1 MNMSTSDIEK
11 ILRNPPAVKPPVD
24 LLADLQRQIV
34 MPKPTPAIAVLPF
47 WKRWLPALSFG
58 LLVLGCI
65 IALGIQTS
73 SLIQLKRENQMLQEQ
88 IAQAN
93 ATPDLQ
99 ANTPAEA
106 GLTEQEQQ
114 EIERLRAEAEQL
126 QGQMQAANQLRTE
139 HAQLDEQ
146 LKAATA
152 RQRDDDPFAAHKA
165 RAETLACINNLKQI
179 GLAARIWAN
188 KHKED
193 MPPDLF
199 TVRDQLQTPK
209 VLVCPADTARLP
221 APSSWEE
228 WTPSRVT
235 YEYFGAGVSE
245 TNYDEVLTRC
255 PIHGNAGLNDG
266 SAIMG
271 AKLVN
276 ENGRLKFP
284 RSK

>member
-1 MNMSTSDIEK
+1 MSTSEIEK

-24 LLADLQRQIV
+24 LLSDLQRQIV
-34 MPKPTPAIAVLPF
+34 TAQARPSVAVLPF
-47 WKRWLPALSFG
+47 WKRWFPALSFG

-73 SLIQLKRENQMLQEQ
+73 SLIQLKRENQVLQEQ
-88 IAQAN
+88 ITHAN
-93 ATPDLQ
+93 ANADVQPN
-99 ANTPAEA
+99 ARAESA
-106 GLTEQEQQ
+106 LTEQEQQ
-114 EIERLRAEAEQL
+114 EIERLRGEAEQL
-126 QGQMQAANQLRTE
+126 QRQMQVANQLRAE

-146 LKAATA
+146 LKAATT
-152 RQRDDDPFAAHKA
+152 RQRDADPFAAHKT
-165 RAETLACINNLKQI
+165 RADTLACINNLKQI
-179 GLAARIWAN
+179 GLAARLWAN
-188 KHKED
+188 EHKED
-193 MPPDLF
+193 LPPDLF
-199 TVRDQLQTPK
+199 TVRKELNTPK

-228 WTPSRVT
+228 WTPSRLS
-235 YEYFGAGVSE
+235 YEYFGAGMSE

-266 SAIMG
+266 SVIMG
-271 AKLVN
+271 AKLVS